1 MESSLPSSV
10 TNDAPNCHR
19 WWQDGRGEFYKVVA
33 ADKNEN
39 RWNFVRI
46 SNAQGFKNLNLVSF
60 KASADSA
67 SVTGSGDV
75 SLDQWVMKVTAI
87 IQSSECGCGMTVS
100 ETPTGEAVSTAAS
113 SGKSSAC
120 KWLAKKLTG
129 HPWFRLDLTRSL
141 GQQTS
146 SAR

>member
-67 SVTGSGDV
+67 SVT
-75 SLDQWVMKVTAI
+75 AI
-87 IQSSECGCGMTVS
+87 IQSWECGCGMTVS

-141 GQQTS
+141 GQQRS